1 MGAEMLTRATFKRLF
16 SQSLSAQAFNLLG
29 VLAGAILAT
38 LSAYTSANPWILV
51 LVPPLLTVRGNV
63 GGILCGRLSTSL
75 YLGFVK
81 PTLRKNTSYYY
92 ATIAS
97 TFVMSFIFSI
107 VIGAFSFLV
116 VNAMGG
122 GQLSLTD
129 SLSLSILAMMICTTL
144 TLFITSSVAF
154 VSYRKGVN
162 PEVIL
167 YPILSTVN
175 DIMISAT
182 YALLVVAYMFWS
194 WGFSTF
200 SLTLSPVFAA
210 TTVYLTLKY
219 WREEAFRE
227 TFREGFPVA
236 LLLTFLSQIT
246 GSVLSQLK
254 DQISAYPQLLSVYP
268 LLIDGTGDIGVVISS
283 STTARLAL
291 GYMEPQMSSIK
302 GREGRKVALSSLM
315 AGLTIML
322 GATLAASTAYTSS
335 IFQVARSFSAVA
347 CAELLI
353 AAPTIVLISFGL
365 TILTFR
371 RGINPD
377 NVTIPIITSFAD
389 MLVTISIFLTSQL
402 IL

>member
-1 MGAEMLTRATFKRLF
+1 MGTEMLTRATFKRLF
-16 SQSLSAQAFNLLG
+16 SQSLSSQAFNLLG

-38 LSAYTSANPWILV
+38 LSVYTSLNPWILV

-75 YLGFVK
+75 YLGLVK

-92 ATIAS
+92 ATMAS

-116 VNAMGG
+116 VNATQG

-129 SLSLSILAMMICTTL
+129 SLFLSTIAMMICTTL
-144 TLFITSSVAF
+144 TLFITSSVAV
-154 VSYRKGVN
+154 VSYRRGVN

-167 YPILSTVN
+167 YPILSTMN
-175 DIMISAT
+175 DIMMCAT
-182 YALLVVAYMFWS
+182 YTLLVVAYMSWS
-194 WGFSTF
+194 WGFAAL
-200 SLTLSPVFAA
+200 SLTLFPVFAA

-227 TFREGFPVA
+227 TFKEGFPVA

-246 GSVLSQLK
+246 GSFLSQLE
-254 DQISAYPQLLSVYP
+254 DQISAYPQILAIYP
-268 LLIDGTGDIGVVISS
+268 LLIDGTGDVGVIISS

-302 GREGRKVALSSLM
+302 REEGRKVALSSLT
-315 AGLTIML
+315 AGLTMML
-322 GATLAASTAYTSS
+322 GATLAASITYTPS
-335 IFQVARSFSAVA
+335 ILQVARSFSVIA

-353 AAPTIVLISFGL
+353 AAPVIVLASFGL

-389 MLVTISIFLTSQL
+389 MLVTISIFLTSR